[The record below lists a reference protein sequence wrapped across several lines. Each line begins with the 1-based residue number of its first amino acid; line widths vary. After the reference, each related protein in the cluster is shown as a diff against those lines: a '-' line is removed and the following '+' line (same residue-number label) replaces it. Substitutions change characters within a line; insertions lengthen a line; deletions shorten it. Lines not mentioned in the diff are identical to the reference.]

1 MATTVVDGVEVGYAL
16 DGSGDPLLLIH
27 GTTSN
32 RTSWDALVPALS
44 ASHTLVRSELPGSG
58 ETPLTEG
65 PLEAEALARQAIGV
79 MAALGHERYHVAG
92 WSLGAVIAAAVA
104 ALAPD
109 HVRSLTLVNGW
120 ATTDARMRFTFD
132 LWRRLIA
139 ADPEF
144 FARYAIADGFTL
156 ASFEAFGDG
165 IEAMVPLM
173 TSTVAAGSD
182 AQLELDTRV
191 DIASL
196 LGDITAPTL
205 VVGGVD
211 DRWVDIAH
219 SRLLAEQIDNA
230 TLVELDC
237 GHLVPQERSERLTEL
252 ILGHAAAA
260 PA

>member
-1 MATTVVDGVEVGYAL
+1 MATTDVDGVEVGYAL
-16 DGSGDPLLLIH
+16 DGSGDPILLIH

-32 RTSWDALVPALS
+32 RTSWDTLVPGLG
-44 ASHTLVRSELPGSG
+44 ASHTLVRSEFPGSG

-79 MAALGHERYHVAG
+79 MASLGHDRYHVAG
-92 WSLGAVIAAAVA
+92 WSLGAVIAAAVG
-104 ALAPD
+104 ALAPRN
-109 HVRSLTLVNGW
+109 VRSLTLVNGW
-120 ATTDARMRFTFD
+120 ATTDPRMRFTFD

-156 ASFEAFGDG
+156 ATFEAFGEG
-165 IEAMVPLM
+165 VEAMVPMM
-173 TSTVAAGSD
+173 TSTIAPGSD
-182 AQLELDTRV
+182 AQLELDMRV
-191 DIASL
+191 DIAPL

-219 SRLLAEQIDNA
+219 SRRLAEQIGGA
-230 TLVELDC
+230 RLVELDC
-237 GHLVPQERSERLTEL
+237 GHLIPQERSERLTEL
-252 ILGHAAAA
+252 ILEHAAAA